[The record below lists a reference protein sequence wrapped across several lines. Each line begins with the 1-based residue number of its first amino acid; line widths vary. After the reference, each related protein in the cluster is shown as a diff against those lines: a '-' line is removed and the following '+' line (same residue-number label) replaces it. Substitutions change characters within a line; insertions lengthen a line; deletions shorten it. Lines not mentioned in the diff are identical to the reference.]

1 MAADNSTVQA
11 ELSATRIVLSNVIA
25 RLLILNGSTSEEIR
39 TELGRMKDDCKL
51 AADRSLFGDVGT
63 SAQTIIEDLS
73 NNITP
78 SSGLDLILGRTI

>member
-1 MAADNSTVQA
+1 MATDNSTVQA

-63 SAQTIIEDLS
+63 SAQTIIEDLF
-73 NNITP
+73 NNITISP
-78 SSGLDLILGRTI
+78 R